1 MGLSDYMLF
10 RAKFIEAGRPL
21 KEKKVYTIPKKS
33 AKRIE
38 KEKEQQT
45 VIVKPKKAGWFDVN
59 GALSKEAMDEIA
71 NGTGIL
77 SPTALDFSSQ
87 PKPKGSAELQ
97 RWFEDR
103 HKELKGFCSHCGG
116 VTQKG
121 KENYKS
127 SIHHFLPKSLFK
139 SVATH
144 PLNFLELCF
153 YQNSCHT
160 NLESHIID
168 LIELNCWD
176 EVVTKFV
183 KIYPSIAKE
192 ERRRIPKILLEYI
205 ETEI

>member
-71 NGTGIL
+71 NSSGVSFL
-77 SPTALDFSSQ
+77 SELDFASQ
-87 PKPKGSAELQ
+87 LKPKGNAELQ
-97 RWFEDR
+97 RWFFDR
-103 HKELKGFCSHCGG
+103 HQEMTGSCKNCGNK
-116 VTQKG
+116 TQSD
-121 KENYKS
+121 KENFKN
-127 SIHHFLPKSLFK
+127 SIAHILPKAYFK

-144 PLNFLELCF
+144 PDNWIELCF
-153 YQNSCHT
+153 YGNSCHT
-160 NLESHIID
+160 NLDNNIID
-168 LIELNCWD
+168 LTELSCWD
-176 EVVTKFV
+176 EVITKFV
-183 KIYPSIAKE
+183 KMYPLIAKE
-192 ERRRIPKILLEYI
+192 ERRRIPQILLQYI
-205 ETEI
+205 ETEM

>member
-1 MGLSDYMLF
+1 MSYLEQR
-10 RAKFIEAGRPL
+10 RAFIEAGRPL
-21 KEKKVYTIPKKS
+21 KEKKVYVIPKQS
-33 AKRIE
+33 QKRIA
-38 KEKEQQT
+38 KEKAEEQKV
-45 VIVKPKKAGWFDVN
+45 VIVKPKKAGCFDAERVVLD
-59 GALSKEAMDEIA
+59 GSDEMPQI
-71 NGTGIL
+71 
-77 SPTALDFSSQ
+77 SQ
-87 PKPKGSAELQ
+87 PKGNAGLQ

-103 HKELKGFCSHCGG
+103 HKELKGVCSHCGG

-160 NLESHIID
+160 NLENHMID

-192 ERRRIPKILLEYI
+192 ERRRIPQVLLQYI